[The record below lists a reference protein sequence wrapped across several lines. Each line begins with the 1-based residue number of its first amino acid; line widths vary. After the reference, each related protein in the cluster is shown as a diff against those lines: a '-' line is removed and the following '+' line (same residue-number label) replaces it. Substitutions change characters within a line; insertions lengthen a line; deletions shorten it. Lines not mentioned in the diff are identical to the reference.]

1 MKADGDGQIMID
13 VLDSLYTRI
22 MDGIIEKLTLT
33 ERDIAI
39 AEGKIIEFNK
49 RSRRRGKKER
59 GKYVKES

>member
-49 RSRRRGKKER
+49 RSRRRNYKGR
-59 GKYVKES
+59 RRHG

>member
-13 VLDSLYTRI
+13 VLDSLYTRM

-49 RSRRRGKKER
+49 RSRRRNYKGMHMH
-59 GKYVKES
+59 G

>member
-1 MKADGDGQIMID
+1 MKADGNGQIMID

-33 ERDIAI
+33 EQDI

-49 RSRRRGKKER
+49 RSRRRNYKGR
-59 GKYVKES
+59 HRHG

>member
-49 RSRRRGKKER
+49 RSRRRNNKGR
-59 GKYVKES
+59 RRHG

>member
-39 AEGKIIEFNK
+39 AEGKILEFNK
-49 RSRRRGKKER
+49 MSRRRNYKGR
-59 GKYVKES
+59 RRHG

>member
-1 MKADGDGQIMID
+1 MID

-33 ERDIAI
+33 EQDI

-49 RSRRRGKKER
+49 RSRRRNYKGR
-59 GKYVKES
+59 HRHG